1 MGLTDGVAREGIPEE
16 IEDELTR
23 VEEQAYSLA
32 KMLRLYGLEVSEA
45 PVYTAMDE
53 IRDAI
58 VAQAQEEVS
67 TDPLNRSYF
76 ETGYGS
82 AARITQAE
90 LVIIPS
96 AGSPSRYPLDAI
108 TDLHRTPLPAGQTAV
123 MIVIRDGES
132 APGLTFSDAY
142 NAAAF
147 TTALREARDGACDE
161 GGIDTPEAD
170 ALANHEARKRH
181 PAEED

>member
-58 VAQAQEEVS
+58 VEQAQEEVS

-82 AARITQAE
+82 ATRITREE
-90 LVIIPS
+90 LMILPYS
-96 AGSPSRYPLDAI
+96 GSPQHYPLEAI
-108 TDLHRTPLPAGQTAV
+108 TDVHRRPLPAGQTAV
-123 MIVIRDGES
+123 MVVTRDGETS
-132 APGLTFSDAY
+132 PGLTFSEAD

-147 TTALREARDGACDE
+147 TTALINIVDEAHDE
-161 GGIDTPEAD
+161 GDADSPEAD
-170 ALANHEARKRH
+170 ALANHEARKGSLY
-181 PAEED
+181 EES